1 MVHKAPWLFAALW
14 KMISPMLDPV
24 IRAKIKFTNNSKDL
38 EEFVSRD
45 QLMSTKA
52 YEGDDQVPYHYEEA
66 VPHENAKMHEESE
79 ARTRAIH
86 KRKEVELTFE
96 RLTEIWQGQK
106 QLSSC
111 AAVIQERNEVG
122 LKMAEVWWGAE
133 PYTRAKTVY
142 HRIGAIQRPG
152 TAVTP

>member
-1 MVHKAPWLFAALW
+1 MHKAPWIFGALW
-14 KMISPMLDPV
+14 KIISPMLDPV
-24 IRAKIKFTNNSKDL
+24 IRAKIKFTNNRKDL

-52 YEGDDQVPYHYEEA
+52 YEGDDQVPYHFQEA
-66 VPHENAKMHEESE
+66 VPDENAKTHEDSE
-79 ARTRAIH
+79 TRTRVIH
-86 KRKEVELTFE
+86 KRKEMELTFE

-122 LKMAEVWWGAE
+122 LKMAEVWWAAE
-133 PYTRAKTVY
+133 PYTRARTVY

-152 TAVTP
+152 AAMTL